1 MPRQGTFL
9 FYLWMKFTNLMKKLF
24 SLCILFFAI
33 IINTNAKP
41 EPEIHQLFVRFTKN
55 LSAEEVNALVQSV
68 QGIKPSD
75 ARNRFPYKTTLLEL
89 SANANYKIVSEELNK
104 LDVVAYV
111 APVYQTAEKELI
123 TTGDEFFVKLNHAGE
138 LQQLRELALT
148 TNTKIIGE
156 NQFIKNVYKLR
167 VDKNSQANPFELAK
181 YFIQAGK
188 FAHAQPN
195 YNFSPTVTVDDP
207 RFNRQWNLENVGGS
221 QQYNGTPGADMK
233 VTEAWLIT
241 QSSADIKV
249 GILDSGV
256 DTLHEDL
263 MANLLPGYD
272 ACQDSAQNTKGYPT
286 PNFDEDGH
294 GTCCS
299 GIVCAK
305 ADNGLGIAGI
315 APNCKIVPIRVFY
328 YITIGVGGDP
338 IPWSTSEFFVN
349 GISWQWQVANVDV
362 SSNSWGITDS
372 FLALFPGQD
381 SIVNIAI
388 NEAVNSGRSGKGL
401 PVLHSSGNDGLT
413 DTIPIWPARTEIVIS
428 VNATSMCDEWK
439 SNTSCDHETWWGGN
453 WGDGLD
459 VSAPG
464 VKIPATDMNGSN
476 GFSPNSNYYNT
487 FNGTSAACPNAAGVM
502 ALILSIRPE
511 LTQAQ
516 ARYILESTCDTVGG
530 YDYSTAGPSG
540 PWSDELGHGRISAKR
555 AVEKARDYVII
566 SPSLEIDAYVYYN
579 DAEQRSYLHYNV
591 ANAGSVLIEWFDING
606 AKALLMDDDNHAAGQ
621 FNLLIEEPRHA
632 AGIFVARLKI
642 NNKEQ
647 MVKFFMPARKTE

>member
-1 MPRQGTFL
+1 
-9 FYLWMKFTNLMKKLF
+9 MKKLF

-33 IINTNAKP
+33 SINTNAKP

-55 LSAEEVNALVQSV
+55 LSAEELNTLVQSV
-68 QGIKPSD
+68 QGIKLTDS
-75 ARNRFPYKTTLLEL
+75 RNRFPFKTTLLEL
-89 SANANYKIVSEELNK
+89 SANADYKIVSAELNK

-111 APVYQTAEKELI
+111 APLYNTGKNQYI

-138 LQQLRELALT
+138 LQQLRELALIT
-148 TNTKIIGE
+148 KTKIIGE
-156 NQFIKNVYKLR
+156 NQFINNVYKLR
-167 VDKNSQANPFELAK
+167 VDKKSQADPFELSK
-181 YFIQAGK
+181 YFMQQGK

-241 QSSADIKV
+241 QGSPDIKV

-263 MANLLPGYD
+263 MANLLAGYD
-272 ACQDSAQNTKGYPT
+272 ACQDSTQNTKGYPT

-299 GIVCAK
+299 GIVCAV

-349 GISWQWQVANVDV
+349 GISYQWQVADVDV
-362 SSNSWGITDS
+362 SSNSWGITDN
-372 FLALFPGQD
+372 FLSLFPGQD

-388 NEAVNSGRSGKGL
+388 NEAVNSGRNGKGL

-413 DTIPIWPARTEIVIS
+413 DTIPIWPARTDIVIS

-439 SNTSCDHETWWGGN
+439 SNTSCDNETWWGGN

-476 GFSPNSNYYNT
+476 GFSASSNYYNT

-502 ALILSIRPE
+502 ALMLSIRPE

-516 ARYILESTCDTVGG
+516 ARSILESTCDTVGG
-530 YDYSTAGPSG
+530 YDYSAAGPSG
-540 PWSDELGHGRISAKR
+540 PWSEELGHGRINAKR

-566 SPSLEIDAYVYYN
+566 PPSLEINAYVYYN
-579 DAEQRSYLHYNV
+579 DAEQRTYLHYNV
-591 ANAGSVLIEWFDING
+591 ANAGSVLIEWFDITG
-606 AKALLMDDDNHAAGQ
+606 AKALLLDDENHSAGQ
-621 FNLLIEEPRHA
+621 FNLLTEEPRHA

>member
-1 MPRQGTFL
+1 
-9 FYLWMKFTNLMKKLF
+9 MKFSNPMKKLL

-33 IINTNAKP
+33 SINTNAKP
-41 EPEIHQLFVRFTKN
+41 EPEIHQLFVRFSQN
-55 LSAEEVNALVQSV
+55 LSAQELNALVQSV
-68 QGIKPSD
+68 KGIKPSD
-75 ARNRFPYKTTLLEL
+75 ARNRFPYKTTLVELNTNADYKAVSDEL
-89 SANANYKIVSEELNK
+89 SK

-111 APVYQTAEKELI
+111 APVYQTGEKELI

-138 LQQLRELALT
+138 LQKLRELALT
-148 TNTKIIGE
+148 TKTKIIGE
-156 NQFIKNVYKLR
+156 NQFINNVYKLR
-167 VDKNSQANPFELAK
+167 VDKNSQANPFELSN
-181 YFIQAGK
+181 YFMQHGK

-195 YNFSPTVTVDDP
+195 YNFSPTVTTDDP
-207 RFNRQWNLENVGGS
+207 RFNRQWNLYNEGTP
-221 QQYNGTPGADMK
+221 QQYNGTPGADMN
-233 VTEAWLIT
+233 VTEAWQIT
-241 QSSADIKV
+241 MGSADIKV

-263 MANLLPGYD
+263 MANLLAGYD

-286 PNFDEDGH
+286 PNFDNDGH
-294 GTCCS
+294 GTCCA
-299 GIVCAK
+299 GIACAI
-305 ADNGLGIAGI
+305 ADNGLGIAGV
-315 APNCKIVPIRVFY
+315 APNCKIVPVRIFY

-349 GISWQWQVANVDV
+349 GISWQWQVADVDV
-362 SSNSWGITDS
+362 SSNSWGITDN
-372 FLALFPGQD
+372 FLSLFPGQD

-388 NEAVNSGRSGKGL
+388 NEAVNNGRNGKGL

-413 DTIPIWPARTEIVIS
+413 DTIPIWPARTDIVIS
-428 VNATSMCDEWK
+428 VNATSMCDELK
-439 SNTSCDHETWWGGN
+439 SNTSCDNETWWGGN

-464 VKIPATDMNGSN
+464 VKIPATDMNGTN
-476 GFSPNSNYYNT
+476 GFSASSNYYNT

-516 ARYILESTCDTVGG
+516 ARSILESTCDTVGG
-530 YDYSTAGPSG
+530 YDYSTAGSSG
-540 PWSDELGHGRISAKR
+540 PWSEELGHGRINAKR

-566 SPSLEIDAYVYYN
+566 PPSLEIDAYVYYN
-579 DAEQRSYLHYNV
+579 DAEQHSYLHYNV
-591 ANAGSVLIEWFDING
+591 ANAGSVLIEWFDITG
-606 AKALLMDDDNHAAGQ
+606 AKALLLDNDNHAAGQ

-642 NNKEQ
+642 NSKEQ

>member
-1 MPRQGTFL
+1 
-9 FYLWMKFTNLMKKLF
+9 MKKLF
-24 SLCILFFAI
+24 SLSIILFAFLF
-33 IINTNAKP
+33 NLSAKP
-41 EPEIHQLFVRFTKN
+41 SPEVHQLFIRFTKN
-55 LSAEEVNALVQSV
+55 PTAQELTQLVNAVP
-68 QGIKPSD
+68 GIKLTD
-75 ARNRFPYKTTLLEL
+75 ERNRFPYKTTLVEL
-89 SANANYKIVSEELNK
+89 AENADYASITEELNK
-104 LDVVAYV
+104 LELISFV
-111 APVYQTAEKELI
+111 APLYNTGKNQYI

-138 LQQLRELALT
+138 LQQLRELALQT
-148 TNTKIIGE
+148 KTKIIGE
-156 NQFIKNVYKLR
+156 NQFMDNLYKLR
-167 VDKNSQANPFELAK
+167 VDKNSQGNPFELSK
-181 YFIQAGK
+181 YFMEKGK

-195 YNFSPTVTVDDP
+195 YNFSPTVATDDP

-241 QSSADIKV
+241 QGSADIKV

-263 MANLLPGYD
+263 MENLLAGYD

-299 GIVCAK
+299 GIACAK
-305 ADNGLGIAGI
+305 ADNGLGIAGV
-315 APNCKIVPIRVFY
+315 APNCKIVPIRIFY
-328 YITIGVGGDP
+328 YITVGVGGDP

-349 GISWQWQVANVDV
+349 GISWQWQVADVDV
-362 SSNSWGITDS
+362 SSNSWGITDN

-388 NEAVNSGRSGKGL
+388 NEAVNSGRNGKGL
-401 PVLHSSGNDGLT
+401 PVLHSSGNEGLT
-413 DTIPIWPARTEIVIS
+413 DTIPIWPARTDIVIS

-439 SNTSCDHETWWGGN
+439 SNTSCDHESWWGGN

-464 VKIPATDMNGSN
+464 VKIPATDMNGIN
-476 GFSPNSNYYNT
+476 GFSASSNYYNT

-540 PWSDELGHGRISAKR
+540 PWSDQLGHGRINAKR
-555 AVEKARDYVII
+555 AVEKARDYALYPAYAFAYYDETLQQTILHYKVEHAGPVKIELFNI
-566 SPSLEIDAYVYYN
+566 TGSRTMLLDELNHPKGDFLLPVNESKFSAGIYFARLEI
-579 DAEQRSYLHYNV
+579 
-591 ANAGSVLIEWFDING
+591 NG
-606 AKALLMDDDNHAAGQ
+606 QHA
-621 FNLLIEEPRHA
+621 
-632 AGIFVARLKI
+632 
-642 NNKEQ
+642 
-647 MVKFFMPARKTE
+647 MVKFYAPEMKQ

>member
-1 MPRQGTFL
+1 
-9 FYLWMKFTNLMKKLF
+9 MKKLF
-24 SLCILFFAI
+24 LFCLLFFAI
-33 IINTNAKP
+33 IINTYAKP
-41 EPEIHQLFVRFTKN
+41 EPEIHQIFVRFTKN
-55 LSAEEVNALVQSV
+55 LSAQELNTLVQSV
-68 QGIKPSD
+68 QGIKPTDS
-75 ARNRFPYKTTLLEL
+75 RNRFPYKTTLIEL
-89 SANANYKIVSEELNK
+89 NENADYKPVSAELNK
-104 LDVVAYV
+104 LEVVAYV
-111 APVYQTAEKELI
+111 APVYQTGKNELI

-148 TNTKIIGE
+148 TKTKIIGE

-167 VDKNSQANPFELAK
+167 VDKNSQGNPFELSQ
-181 YFIQAGK
+181 YFMQEGK

-233 VTEAWLIT
+233 VTEAWQIT
-241 QSSADIKV
+241 MGSADIKV

-263 MANLLPGYD
+263 MANLLAGYD

-299 GIVCAK
+299 GIVCAV

-328 YITIGVGGDP
+328 YITVGVGGDP

-349 GISWQWQVANVDV
+349 GISYQWLVADVDV
-362 SSNSWGITDS
+362 SSNSWGITDN

-388 NEAVNSGRSGKGL
+388 NEAVNSGRNGKGL

-476 GFSPNSNYYNT
+476 GFSANSNSNYYNT

-530 YDYSTAGPSG
+530 YDYSTTGPSG
-540 PWSDELGHGRISAKR
+540 PWSDELGHGRINAKR
-555 AVEKARDYVII
+555 AIEKARDYVII
-566 SPSLEIDAYVYYN
+566 PPSLEINAYVFYN

-591 ANAGSVLIEWFDING
+591 ANAGSVLIEWFDITG
-606 AKALLMDDDNHAAGQ
+606 AKALLIDDDNHAAGQ

>member
-1 MPRQGTFL
+1 
-9 FYLWMKFTNLMKKLF
+9 MKKLF
-24 SLCILFFAI
+24 SLFILFFAI
-33 IINTNAKP
+33 IINTTAKP
-41 EPEIHQLFVRFTKN
+41 QPEIHQLFVRFTQN
-55 LSAEEVNALVQSV
+55 LSAEELNTLVQSV
-68 QGIKPSD
+68 QGIKPTD

-89 SANANYKIVSEELNK
+89 AENADYKVVSEELNK
-104 LDVVAYV
+104 LDVVAFV
-111 APVYQTAEKELI
+111 APLYNTGKNQFI

-138 LQQLRELALT
+138 LQQLRELALQT
-148 TNTKIIGE
+148 KTKIIGE
-156 NQFIKNVYKLR
+156 NQFISNVYKLR
-167 VDKNSQANPFELAK
+167 VDKHSQANPFELSK
-181 YFIQAGK
+181 YFMQVGN

-195 YNFSPTVTVDDP
+195 YNFTPTVTTDDP
-207 RFNRQWNLENVGGS
+207 RFNRQWNLYNEGTP

-233 VTEAWLIT
+233 VTEAWQIT
-241 QSSADIKV
+241 MGSSDIKV

-263 MANLLPGYD
+263 IGDGVTVSNLLAGYD

-286 PNFDEDGH
+286 PNFDNDGH
-294 GTCCS
+294 GTCCA
-299 GIVCAK
+299 GIACAI

-328 YITIGVGGDP
+328 YITVGVGGDP

-349 GISWQWQVANVDV
+349 GISWQWQVADVDV

-388 NEAVNSGRSGKGL
+388 NEAVNSGRNGKGL

-413 DTIPIWPARTEIVIS
+413 DTIPIWPARTDIVIS

-439 SNTSCDHETWWGGN
+439 SNTSCDNETWWGGN

-464 VKIPATDMNGSN
+464 VKIPATDMNGTN
-476 GFSPNSNYYNT
+476 GFSASSNYYNT

-502 ALILSIRPE
+502 ALMLSIRPE

-516 ARYILESTCDTVGG
+516 ARSILESTCDTVGG

-540 PWSDELGHGRISAKR
+540 PWSEELGHGRINAKR

-566 SPSLEIDAYVYYN
+566 PPSLEIGAYVYY
-579 DAEQRSYLHYNV
+579 DDTEQNSYLHYNV
-591 ANAGSVLIEWFDING
+591 ANAGKVVIEWFDING
-606 AKALLMDDDNHAAGQ
+606 AKALLVDDDNHAAGQ
-621 FNLLIEEPRHA
+621 FNLLIEKPNYA
-632 AGIFVARLKI
+632 AGIFIARLQI
-642 NNKEQ
+642 NDRERTL
-647 MVKFFMPARKTE
+647 KFFMSASKTEY